1 MNQAADWQIVPFE
14 KSHNRRSFDC
24 GEERLNNWL
33 QDLAPRFHNRGYGQV
48 YCAID
53 SDCQVAGCYSL
64 SCHAVRIDLVPPGV
78 LRRPPRLPDIPTV
91 LLGKLAVRS
100 DLQGKRLLGPRLL
113 VHAMSRTLKI
123 SEIAGA
129 KLMEVVALTERA
141 REFYLKFDFQSLL
154 DDRKHLFLQVET
166 IREAVKHEIH
176 E

>member
-1 MNQAADWQIVPFE
+1 
-14 KSHNRRSFDC
+14 
-24 GEERLNNWL
+24 
-33 QDLAPRFHNRGYGQV
+33 
-48 YCAID
+48 
-53 SDCQVAGCYSL
+53 
-64 SCHAVRIDLVPPGV
+64 
-78 LRRPPRLPDIPTV
+78 
-91 LLGKLAVRS
+91 
-100 DLQGKRLLGPRLL
+100 
-113 VHAMSRTLKI
+113 MSRTLKI